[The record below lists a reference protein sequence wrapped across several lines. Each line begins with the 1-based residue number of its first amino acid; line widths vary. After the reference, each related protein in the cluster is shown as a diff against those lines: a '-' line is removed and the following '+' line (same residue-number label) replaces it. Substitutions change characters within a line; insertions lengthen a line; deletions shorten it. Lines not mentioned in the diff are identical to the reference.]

1 MEAEIVDS
9 DSPFFVEEDVRV
21 SNVVFETKVGDLAF
35 DKLVE
40 HLLLFGLDPHE
51 HRGRFLVE
59 IDLLKAHA
67 LSQIDLEGDAK
78 LLHLGA
84 PFRAHNIVLFT
95 RHRAL
100 LFQQSIQRVYLRDRH
115 SSIPKIQYILISIL
129 SMYLKKYNQILYN
142 LAMKFQTTPAKDA
155 ITVELIEGSL
165 NRFDGKT
172 LSIGYGTEKPLK
184 RRKFVLFTR
193 KIISV
198 AKANRIKS
206 ITVDF
211 AELKAL
217 TPSDVSDSEA
227 AEIATISFV
236 MANYEHNTYK
246 RVPKNGFSSV
256 DTVSFL
262 GASKDAQVGI
272 KVGTIVGEE
281 VNAARELSNTPG
293 GDMTPKQFSALAK
306 KTIEGANTK
315 VTVLGRKEME
325 KLGMGGVVGIGKGS
339 DNEPQFVAVEY
350 WGAAKSQKPVV
361 LVGKG
366 VTFDSGGL
374 NLKPGD
380 HMYEMHM
387 DMSGGSAVLYT
398 VALAAKLKLKANVVG
413 LIPTVENM
421 PGQHAVRPG
430 DMLKSMSG
438 RHIEVLNTDAEG
450 RVILADGITYAKKY
464 NPVVVVDVATL
475 TGAALTALGTQAS
488 AIMSTDQKLED
499 TLRKLG
505 EESGDYVWPFPVW
518 EEYEDMTK
526 GIFGDVPNISTDGN
540 SRYGGVI
547 AGGMFLREFAKDLDC
562 PWAHID
568 MAPRMTA
575 NSNEFL
581 AKGAVGA
588 PVRLL
593 LALIENYADNRKN

>member
-1 MEAEIVDS
+1 
-9 DSPFFVEEDVRV
+9 
-21 SNVVFETKVGDLAF
+21 
-35 DKLVE
+35 
-40 HLLLFGLDPHE
+40 
-51 HRGRFLVE
+51 
-59 IDLLKAHA
+59 
-67 LSQIDLEGDAK
+67 
-78 LLHLGA
+78 
-84 PFRAHNIVLFT
+84 
-95 RHRAL
+95 
-100 LFQQSIQRVYLRDRH
+100 
-115 SSIPKIQYILISIL
+115 
-129 SMYLKKYNQILYN
+129 
-142 LAMKFQTTPAKDA
+142 MKFQPTPEKGAVTIDF
-155 ITVELIEGSL
+155 IEGSL

-172 LSIGYGTEKPLK
+172 LSIGYGKAKPLN

-193 KIISV
+193 KVVSV
-198 AKANRIKS
+198 AKQNKLKN

-211 AELKAL
+211 KELKSLA
-217 TPSDVSDSEA
+217 PKDFSDAEVAKVSV
-227 AEIATISFV
+227 TSFV

-246 RVPKNGFSSV
+246 RIPKGGFSSV
-256 DTVSFL
+256 EVVGLPGISKEGIE
-262 GASKDAQVGI
+262 GA
-272 KVGTIVGEE
+272 KVGHAIGDE
-281 VNAARELSNTPG
+281 VNHSRELANTPG
-293 GDMTPKQFSALAK
+293 GDLTPKQFAALAK
-306 KTIEGANTK
+306 KTIKGPGTK

-339 DNEPQFVAVEY
+339 DNEPQFVIVEY
-350 WGAAKSQKPVV
+350 WGKGKPKGLTSSKAGGKSLNPVV

-387 DMSGGSAVLYT
+387 DMSGGAAVLHT

-421 PGQHAVRPG
+421 PGQNAVRPG

-438 RHIEVLNTDAEG
+438 RYIEVLNTDAEG
-450 RVILADGITYAKKY
+450 RVILSDGITYAKKF
-464 NPVVVVDVATL
+464 NPAVVVDIATL
-475 TGAALTALGTQAS
+475 TGAALTALGTECS
-488 AIMSTDQKLED
+488 AVMTNDQELED
-499 TLRKLG
+499 TLRALG
-505 EESGDYVWPFPVW
+505 EISGDYVWPFPAW
-518 EEYEDMTK
+518 EEYESMTK

-575 NSNEFL
+575 NSNEHL

-593 LALIENYADNRKN
+593 LALVEKYAK

>member
-1 MEAEIVDS
+1 
-9 DSPFFVEEDVRV
+9 
-21 SNVVFETKVGDLAF
+21 
-35 DKLVE
+35 
-40 HLLLFGLDPHE
+40 
-51 HRGRFLVE
+51 
-59 IDLLKAHA
+59 
-67 LSQIDLEGDAK
+67 
-78 LLHLGA
+78 
-84 PFRAHNIVLFT
+84 
-95 RHRAL
+95 
-100 LFQQSIQRVYLRDRH
+100 
-115 SSIPKIQYILISIL
+115 
-129 SMYLKKYNQILYN
+129 
-142 LAMKFQTTPAKDA
+142 MKFQPTPAKDA
-155 ITVELIEGSL
+155 ITVECIEGSL

-172 LSIGYGTEKPLK
+172 LFIGYGKEKPLS

-193 KIISV
+193 KIV
-198 AKANRIKS
+198 ALARQNRLRT

-211 AELKAL
+211 KDLQAL
-217 TPSDVSDSEA
+217 APKDLSDH
-227 AEIATISFV
+227 EIAKIAGTSFV
-236 MANYEHNTYK
+236 MANYEHTTYK
-246 RVPKNGFSSV
+246 RKPKDGFSSV
-256 DTVSFL
+256 DVLTLSN
-262 GASKDAQVGI
+262 ASNTAKEGLVVGQQI
-272 KVGTIVGEE
+272 GEE
-281 VNAARELSNTPG
+281 VNACRELANTPG
-293 GDMTPKQFSALAK
+293 GDLTPKIFSAMVK
-306 KTIEGANTK
+306 KMFAGQGSKVK

-387 DMSGGSAVLYT
+387 DMSGGAAVLHT
-398 VALAAKLKLKANVVG
+398 VALAAKLKVKANVVG

-438 RHIEVLNTDAEG
+438 RYIEVLNTDAEG

-464 NPVVVVDVATL
+464 NPAVVVDVATL
-475 TGAALTALGTQAS
+475 TGAALIALGTQAS
-488 AIMSTDQKLED
+488 AVMTNDQSLED
-499 TLRKLG
+499 LLRELG
-505 EESGDYVWPFPVW
+505 EESGDYVWPFPAW

-593 LALIENYADNRKN
+593 LALVERYTKAK

>member
-1 MEAEIVDS
+1 MKPEPEWHADAVTVDC
-9 DSPFFVEEDVRV
+9 
-21 SNVVFETKVGDLAF
+21 
-35 DKLVE
+35 
-40 HLLLFGLDPHE
+40 
-51 HRGRFLVE
+51 
-59 IDLLKAHA
+59 
-67 LSQIDLEGDAK
+67 
-78 LLHLGA
+78 
-84 PFRAHNIVLFT
+84 
-95 RHRAL
+95 
-100 LFQQSIQRVYLRDRH
+100 
-115 SSIPKIQYILISIL
+115 
-129 SMYLKKYNQILYN
+129 
-142 LAMKFQTTPAKDA
+142 
-155 ITVELIEGSL
+155 IEGSL

-172 LSIGYGTEKPLK
+172 LSIGYGSAKPLS

-193 KIISV
+193 KIVNV
-198 AKANRIKS
+198 AKANRIKA
-206 ITVDF
+206 IDVDF
-211 AELKAL
+211 KELKAL
-217 TPSDVSDSEA
+217 APKELSDYEA
-227 AEIATISFV
+227 AKITATSFM
-236 MANYEHNTYK
+236 MANYEHTTYK
-246 RVPKNGFSSV
+246 RTPKDGFASV
-256 DTVSFL
+256 DTMRFP
-262 GASKDAQVGI
+262 GISKEGSAGI
-272 KVGTIVGEE
+272 KDGYTIGDG
-281 VNAARELSNTPG
+281 VNACRELANTPG
-293 GDMTPKQFSALAK
+293 GDLTPKQFAALAK
-306 KTIEGANTK
+306 KTVTGPGTK

-339 DNEPQFVAVEY
+339 DNEPQFVIAEY
-350 WGAAKSQKPVV
+350 WGASKSQKPVV

-387 DMSGGSAVLYT
+387 DMSGGASVLHT

-421 PGQHAVRPG
+421 PGQNAVRPG

-438 RHIEVLNTDAEG
+438 RYIEVLNTDAEG
-450 RVILADGITYAKKY
+450 RVILSDGITYAKKF
-464 NPVVVVDVATL
+464 NPSVVIDVATL
-475 TGAALTALGTQAS
+475 TGAALTALGTECS
-488 AIMSTDQKLED
+488 AIMSNDQELED
-499 TLRKLG
+499 TLRVLG
-505 EESGDYVWPFPVW
+505 EMSGDYVWPFPAW
-518 EEYEDMTK
+518 EEYESMTK

-593 LALIENYADNRKN
+593 LAVVEEYANKSPRKN

>member
-1 MEAEIVDS
+1 
-9 DSPFFVEEDVRV
+9 
-21 SNVVFETKVGDLAF
+21 
-35 DKLVE
+35 
-40 HLLLFGLDPHE
+40 
-51 HRGRFLVE
+51 
-59 IDLLKAHA
+59 
-67 LSQIDLEGDAK
+67 
-78 LLHLGA
+78 
-84 PFRAHNIVLFT
+84 
-95 RHRAL
+95 
-100 LFQQSIQRVYLRDRH
+100 
-115 SSIPKIQYILISIL
+115 
-129 SMYLKKYNQILYN
+129 
-142 LAMKFQTTPAKDA
+142 MKFQPTVAKDA

-172 LSIGYGTEKPLK
+172 LSIGYGNPPAGGRLN
-184 RRKFVLFTR
+184 RRKYVLFTR
-193 KIISV
+193 KIVSLAKQNRLKTISV
-198 AKANRIKS
+198 
-206 ITVDF
+206 DF
-211 AELKAL
+211 KNLKAL
-217 TPSDVSDSEA
+217 APKDCLDAEA
-227 AEIATISFV
+227 AQIATTSFV

-246 RVPKNGFSSV
+246 RTPKNGFASV
-256 DTVSFL
+256 EVICLPNISKEGIE
-262 GASKDAQVGI
+262 GAKRGHWIA
-272 KVGTIVGEE
+272 EE

-306 KTIEGANTK
+306 KVIKGANIK

-325 KLGMGGVVGIGKGS
+325 KLSMGGVVGIGKGS

-350 WGAAKSQKPVV
+350 WGAGKPAKGSRGVALAQGSKGDASRPGARQPVV

-387 DMSGGSAVLYT
+387 DMSGGAAVLYT

-430 DMLKSMSG
+430 DILKSMSG

-464 NPVVVVDVATL
+464 NPAVVVDVATL
-475 TGAALTALGTQAS
+475 TGAALTALGTQCS
-488 AIMSTDQKLED
+488 AIMSNDQKLED
-499 TLRKLG
+499 TLRELG
-505 EESGDYVWPFPVW
+505 EKSGDYVWPFPAW

-575 NSNEFL
+575 NSNEHL
-581 AKGAVGA
+581 SKGAVGA

-593 LALIENYADNRKN
+593 LALVEKYALGRSPMGEAK